1 MFRTVW
7 FTGNYKDDAQRWSH
21 FLVPFTSGAA
31 LRVSEMFD
39 TKTKKLPLANFMSF
53 AYTRN
58 QPGNQKRFGAVIKQT
73 KAVSGLGCDSVD

>member
-1 MFRTVW
+1 MVP
-7 FTGNYKDDAQRWSH
+7 SH

-31 LRVSEMFD
+31 LHVSGMFD

-58 QPGNQKRFGAVIKQT
+58 QPGNQKRFSAVAKQTNKQT
-73 KAVSGLGCDSVD
+73 KAVSRLGCDSVD